1 MSEGTQ
7 KPTPKRQKEF
17 RKRGE
22 VAQSKDLTAVAMLG
36 SGAIAAGLYAHRSGG
51 ALTDLARTAAAAA
64 DGKVSSDLAGAALHS
79 FLVAAGPAVIGAAVG
94 ATVAGLAQ
102 LGWPPVLKA
111 PSIDLSRL
119 IPGQTL
125 REAWSPRAAARR
137 AGIAAA
143 KITAVGLVVA
153 LIVRSEASRGLE
165 VATPGA
171 IAGRI
176 SAALGRVTLAA
187 LFALAALAAGD
198 YLLARRRLQAKMKM
212 TPDEIRREMRESE
225 GDPQLKGRRRRKA
238 RELARRR
245 LKSEVQA
252 ADVVVVNPTHYAV
265 ALRYDVDKDAAPRV
279 VARGADEAAAKI
291 REYAREAGVP
301 ILSRPPL
308 ARALYKVPEGKTV
321 PAPLFRGVAEVLA
334 YVYRFRRTRAK
345 RRAS

>member
-1 MSEGTQ
+1 MHG
-7 KPTPKRQKEF
+7 F
-17 RKRGE
+17 
-22 VAQSKDLTAVAMLG
+22 
-36 SGAIAAGLYAHRSGG
+36 I
-51 ALTDLARTAAAAA
+51 
-64 DGKVSSDLAGAALHS
+64 
-79 FLVAAGPAVIGAAVG
+79 VAAGPAVIGAAVG

-102 LGWPPVLKA
+102 LGWPPVLKT
-111 PSIDLSRL
+111 PSFDLSRL
-119 IPGQTL
+119 VPGQAL

-143 KITAVGLVVA
+143 KIAAVGAVVA
-153 LIVRSEASRGLE
+153 LIVRGEVSRGLE
-165 VATPGA
+165 IATPA
-171 IAGRI
+171 AVAGRI

-187 LFALAALAAGD
+187 LAALGVLAAGD

-212 TPDEIRREMRESE
+212 KPDEIRREMRESE

-245 LKSEVQA
+245 LKVEVQG

-265 ALRYDVDKDAAPRV
+265 ALRYDADKDAAPRV
-279 VARGADEAAAKI
+279 VAKGADEAAAKI
-291 REYAREAGVP
+291 REFAREASVP

-308 ARALYKVPEGKTV
+308 ARALYKVPEGKAV

-334 YVYRFRRTRAK
+334 YVYRFRRTK